1 VKFLKNGHFWGGVIA
16 GYLFLVVFPQFN
28 VRTMAAK
35 PKG

>member
-1 VKFLKNGHFWGGVIA
+1 MSILKSGQFWAGVLV
-16 GYLFLVVFPQFN
+16 GYLILVVFPQFN